1 MALEIVINVGDIQ
14 ERLHLAERNT
24 STLSEY
30 IANNAHPK
38 IMKIK

>member
-24 STLSEY
+24 SMVIL
-30 IANNAHPK
+30 I
-38 IMKIK
+38 

>member
-24 STLSEY
+24 SM
-30 IANNAHPK
+30 I
-38 IMKIK
+38 IFI